1 MRLDTARPG
10 WFPPGDDS
18 DEGTGTQATNTRTAA
33 EQPDVRRPP
42 VAEARRRPAVDLRC
56 PPNAADSRPHDA
68 CAVTRTAA
76 RSGPRP
82 TAGRQRDPRHTTE
95 LRHPRGHHTVREAVK
110 KACKT
115 TDQPHLTPHRPRT
128 SPKRRGRSHRQLTPG
143 RARPRPP
150 ACPPSPPS
158 PAPTASATARRSPP
172 PPCR

>member
-1 MRLDTARPG
+1 MAEHRVTRGSFLHMVGVSRFPRRCRRALPTSPDWRCPAGRDVSTAATMRLDTARPG

-76 RSGPRP
+76 FG
-82 TAGRQRDPRHTTE
+82 
-95 LRHPRGHHTVREAVK
+95 GH
-110 KACKT
+110 
-115 TDQPHLTPHRPRT
+115 
-128 SPKRRGRSHRQLTPG
+128 
-143 RARPRPP
+143 
-150 ACPPSPPS
+150 
-158 PAPTASATARRSPP
+158 RRST
-172 PPCR
+172 